1 VTSGAAQ
8 LIEFPQSEIST
19 WGGAVVFLNVFLTR
33 LGVPLPAV
41 PVLLF
46 AGTAIASGAL
56 SFWYVLPAAV
66 LGALLGDG
74 IWFTAGRLYGQRL
87 INALSRLSMSA
98 GARVRTTRS
107 LFERF
112 GAPIVSVSKFIPGL
126 ALATPPLMGTT
137 RVDPKIFAAWD
148 LLGAVIW
155 ATFWLLGGALFQ
167 KQLGPFVL
175 AVRAHGTTV
184 IDLVLAASLLYFVL
198 RCIQRWR
205 FRRWLKQVRITQE
218 QFEATLHSE
227 SPPIILDARPE
238 SAVQDDTHR
247 IPGARRLDATSAA
260 DIEEAL
266 PGKHRVVYCVCQDE
280 DTAMRIRLHMRRKG
294 FTRIRALK
302 GGLDSWARR
311 GYAFDPFPSRASA
324 AALAARV
331 ESLRSETEA
340 VTLRGVAPR
349 RESSGKP

>member
-1 VTSGAAQ
+1 

-19 WGGAVVFLNVFLTR
+19 WGGGVVFLNVLLTR

-56 SFWYVLPAAV
+56 SFWHVLPAAV

-74 IWFTAGRLYGQRL
+74 IWFTAGRIYGQRL

-107 LFERF
+107 LFERY

-126 ALATPPLMGTT
+126 AIATPPLMGTT
-137 RVDPKIFAAWD
+137 RVDPKIFLAWD
-148 LLGAVIW
+148 LVGAAAW
-155 ATFWLLGGALFQ
+155 ATFWLIGGAVFE
-167 KQLGPFVL
+167 KQLDLFVL
-175 AVRAHGTTV
+175 AVRSHGATV
-184 IDLVLAASLLYFVL
+184 IDLVLGASLLYFVF
-198 RCIQRWR
+198 RSIQRWR

-218 QFEATLHSE
+218 QLEATLRSE
-227 SPPIILDARPE
+227 SPPVVLDARPE
-238 SAVQDDTHR
+238 SVVRDETHR
-247 IPGARRLDATSAA
+247 IPGARRIDATSPL

-266 PGKHRVVYCVCQDE
+266 PATHRVVYCVCQDE
-280 DTAMRIRLHMRRKG
+280 ATAMRVTQHMQRKG

-302 GGLDSWARR
+302 GGLDAWARR
-311 GYAFDPFPSRASA
+311 GYAFDVLPSRANA
-324 AALAARV
+324 ATLAARV
-331 ESLRSETEA
+331 NSLRSETEA

-349 RESSGKP
+349 RGASGKP

>member
-1 VTSGAAQ
+1 
-8 LIEFPQSEIST
+8 
-19 WGGAVVFLNVFLTR
+19 
-33 LGVPLPAV
+33 
-41 PVLLF
+41 
-46 AGTAIASGAL
+46 
-56 SFWYVLPAAV
+56 
-66 LGALLGDG
+66 
-74 IWFTAGRLYGQRL
+74 
-87 INALSRLSMSA
+87 
-98 GARVRTTRS
+98 
-107 LFERF
+107 
-112 GAPIVSVSKFIPGL
+112 
-126 ALATPPLMGTT
+126 
-137 RVDPKIFAAWD
+137 
-148 LLGAVIW
+148 
-155 ATFWLLGGALFQ
+155 
-167 KQLGPFVL
+167 
-175 AVRAHGTTV
+175 
-184 IDLVLAASLLYFVL
+184 VL